1 MGESS
6 KTDNTV
12 KPVESWDGVKADF
25 QKISWPNKDTL
36 IKQSIA
42 VVIVSI
48 ISGVLI
54 SLLDVIFQYGVN
66 FITTL

>member
-12 KPVESWDGVKADF
+12 KPVKFCDGVKAEF

-54 SLLDVIFQYGVN
+54 SLLDVIFQYVVN
-66 FITTL
+66 VITTL

>member
-12 KPVESWDGVKADF
+12 KPVKFWDGVKAEF

-36 IKQSIA
+36 INK
-42 VVIVSI
+42 
-48 ISGVLI
+48 
-54 SLLDVIFQYGVN
+54 
-66 FITTL
+66 